1 MMSRQE
7 WLMWM
12 AAPLGVGLWWCQTS
26 EEHIRAQIDELRR
39 WM

>member
-1 MMSRQE
+1 MMSHQE

-12 AAPLGVGLWWCQTS
+12 AAPLGLSLWWHQTC
-26 EEHIRAQIDELRR
+26 EEHIRAQIDALRE